1 MPCECKT
8 PGWCERHQIDKTPP
22 MHHLC
27 KTSEEW
33 FNKWESG
40 TGPGQ
45 PDYDAEGGTPMD
57 QAVPPTSQFL
67 CPAQGCGA
75 QMTAPMQAAGAK
87 VQCPQCNTPIEFVKI
102 SETQLVGVLIDP
114 AEASAVQTAPP
125 SSPQTPIVATP
136 QKPPP
141 VARKAWNLAKS
152 LKDFVFDGMKTV
164 TEEQYQERLGIC
176 DNCPDNMR
184 KGNHCVK
191 CGCQLNL
198 KARGRAFECPLDH
211 WPKVTTET
219 T

>member
-1 MPCECKT
+1 
-8 PGWCERHQIDKTPP
+8 
-22 MHHLC
+22 
-27 KTSEEW
+27 
-33 FNKWESG
+33 
-40 TGPGQ
+40 
-45 PDYDAEGGTPMD
+45 
-57 QAVPPTSQFL
+57 
-67 CPAQGCGA
+67 
-75 QMTAPMQAAGAK
+75 MQAAGAK

-114 AEASAVQTAPP
+114 AEAGALQTAPP
-125 SSPQTPIVATP
+125 PTPQTPVVATP

-184 KGNHCVK
+184 QGNHCVK
-191 CGCQLNL
+191 CGCQLHL
-198 KARGRAFECPLDH
+198 KARGRAFECPLNH
-211 WPKVTTET
+211 WPEVTTET